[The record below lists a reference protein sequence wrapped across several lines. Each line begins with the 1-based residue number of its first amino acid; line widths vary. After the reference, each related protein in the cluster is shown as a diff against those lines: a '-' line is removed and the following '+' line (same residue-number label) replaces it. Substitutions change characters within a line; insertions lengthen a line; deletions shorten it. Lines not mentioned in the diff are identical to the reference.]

1 MGHFYARF
9 FERGTFMS
17 MKLLIIEDEP
27 ALRESMQTYLEQQGF
42 VCEAVSEF
50 RAGLQKVRQYNYD
63 CVVIDINLPYGSGL
77 DIVRELK
84 AIEAKAGIIITSAR
98 TSLEDKLTGLEL
110 GSDDYLTKPFHLSE
124 LSARI
129 QAIIRRRNFSGSK
142 AISFH
147 EIRLEP
153 DAQRVS
159 VHNKGLDL
167 TEKEYRLL
175 EYFIANQ
182 RRVLTKA
189 AIATHVWGDEYEQV
203 SNYDFI
209 YTHIKN
215 LRKKL
220 IDAGAA
226 DYIKTVHGVGYRF
239 TDN

>member
-1 MGHFYARF
+1 
-9 FERGTFMS
+9 

-27 ALRESMQTYLEQQGF
+27 ALRESIQTYLEQQGF
-42 VCEAVSEF
+42 VCEAVADF
-50 RAGLQKVRQYNYD
+50 VTGLQKVQQYDYD
-63 CVVIDINLPYGSGL
+63 CVVVDINLPYGSGL
-77 DIVRELK
+77 DIVKELK
-84 AIEAKAGIIITSAR
+84 AVETKTGIIIISAR

-129 QAIIRRRNFSGSK
+129 QAIIRRRNFGGSK
-142 AISFH
+142 AITFQ
-147 EIRLEP
+147 EIKMEP

-159 VHNKGLDL
+159 VEGKPVEL
-167 TEKEYRLL
+167 TDKEYRLL

-182 RRVLTKA
+182 RRVLTKS

-220 IDAGAA
+220 IDAGAE

-239 TDN
+239 TEN

>member
-1 MGHFYARF
+1 
-9 FERGTFMS
+9 
-17 MKLLIIEDEP
+17 MKLLVIEDEK
-27 ALRESMQTYLEQQGF
+27 ALQESIQAYLEQQGF
-42 VCEAVSEF
+42 VCEAVNDFPS
-50 RAGLQKVRQYNYD
+50 GLQKVQQYDYD
-63 CVVIDINLPYGSGL
+63 CVVVDINLRNGSGL

-84 AIEAKAGIIITSAR
+84 AIESKSGIIIISAKNA
-98 TSLEDKLTGLEL
+98 LEDKLTGLEL

-129 QAIIRRRNFSGSK
+129 QAIIRRRNFGGNK
-142 AISFH
+142 AIGFN

-153 DAQRVS
+153 EAKRVS
-159 VHNKGLDL
+159 VNNKPVEL
-167 TEKEYRLL
+167 TEKEYQLL

-189 AIATHVWGDEYEQV
+189 AIATHTWGDEYEQV

-220 IDAGAA
+220 IEAGAG

>member
-1 MGHFYARF
+1 MTAYVSAQRN
-9 FERGTFMS
+9 FMS
-17 MKLLIIEDEP
+17 MKILIIEDEP
-27 ALRESMQTYLEQQGF
+27 ALRESIQTYLEQQGF
-42 VCEAVSEF
+42 VCEAVPDF
-50 RAGLQKVRQYNYD
+50 RAGMEKVRQFAYD
-63 CVVIDINLPYGSGL
+63 CVVVDIGLPFGSGL

-84 AIEAKAGIIITSAR
+84 YVEARSGIIIISAKN
-98 TSLEDKLTGLEL
+98 SLEDKLTGLEL

-124 LSARI
+124 LNARI
-129 QAIIRRRNFSGSK
+129 HAIIRRRNFGGSK
-142 AISFH
+142 AITFH

-153 DAQRVS
+153 ESQNIFVNGKRIE
-159 VHNKGLDL
+159 L
-167 TEKEYRLL
+167 TEKEYQLL

-189 AIATHVWGDEYEQV
+189 AIAAHIWGDEYEQV

-220 IDAGAA
+220 IDAGSG
-226 DYIKTVHGVGYRF
+226 DYIKTVYGTGYRF